1 MFSRTRTFLRDN
13 LTLGNRL
20 SEWFYGVF
28 MVVIITGVINTGMP
42 PTKEALG
49 FMMLAALGVNIS
61 WGIIDGVTSMYQALV
76 NRADYLRIA
85 NEFRADRGDPQKRE
99 LVARSL
105 QGTIVENLSEEEQAE
120 IVEKIG
126 EGEIV
131 TGRKYPAT
139 RADWNVTFAIILI
152 DFVLIFPVTLP
163 YLLMDNVRNAAFVSH
178 TVAIVLMAF
187 DVMLWAKYL
196 GLNTRKAGIM
206 IVVITWLAIYSTWL
220 IGW

>member
-1 MFSRTRTFLRDN
+1 MLSRIITFLKDN

-42 PTKEALG
+42 PTKETLG
-49 FMMLAALGVNIS
+49 FMLFAALGVNIS
-61 WGIIDGVTSMYQALV
+61 WGIIDGVTSMYQTLV

-85 NEFRADRGDPQKRE
+85 NEFRADTSDPRTRE
-99 LVARSL
+99 QVAKSL
-105 QGTIVENLSEEEQAE
+105 QGTIVENLSEEEQAK

-131 TGRKYPAT
+131 TGRSYPAT
-139 RADWNVTFAIILI
+139 RADWNVAFAIILI

-163 YLLMDNVRNAAFVSH
+163 YLLMDNVRKAAFVSH
-178 TVAIVLMAF
+178 TVAIVLMAA
-187 DVMLWAKYL
+187 DVMIWAKYL

-206 IVVITWLAIYSTWL
+206 IVVITGLAIYFTWL